1 MPSYAAWRS
10 ANPEKAA
17 LLDSGIS
24 RDVPADL
31 LNSVQEFAADANVAT
46 RAAGSQ
52 IINDLAKA
60 MPLLI
65 SGSADLHG
73 STKNYIKEVGDFT
86 KNNHS
91 GRNLLFGIREHAM
104 GAIVNG
110 IAYYGIFRPSGATFA
125 VFADYMRPSVRLS
138 ALMGLPIFHIWT
150 HDSVAVGEDGPTHQ
164 PVETTSGLRVIPNL
178 DVIRP
183 ADPEETAGAYVAALQ
198 RIDGPTGLILTRQN
212 VPNLSSIPVQTRREG
227 VLKGGYIA
235 RQEQGELE
243 LIILASG
250 SELNLALQAAEKLG
264 SSVRVVSVPCMERFD
279 RQDDS
284 YRESVLPR
292 SCRNRMAV
300 EAGVSDL
307 WRKYVGLDGVVVGID
322 RFGMSAPGDTVLE
335 ELGMSV
341 DNVVKQAA
349 LAGLSA

>member
-1 MPSYAAWRS
+1 M
-10 ANPEKAA
+10 
-17 LLDSGIS
+17 DQVG
-24 RDVPADL
+24 
-31 LNSVQEFAADANVAT
+31 EFAEDAKVAT
-46 RAAGSQ
+46 RAAGGQ
-52 IINDLAKA
+52 ILNDLAKA

-73 STKNYIKEVGDFT
+73 STKNYIKDVGDFT
-86 KNNHS
+86 KENHA
-91 GRNLLFGIREHAM
+91 GRNMLFGIREHAM

-110 IAYYGIFRPSGATFA
+110 IGYYGIFRPSGATFA
-125 VFADYMRPSVRLS
+125 VFADYMRASVRLS
-138 ALMGLPIFHIWT
+138 ALTNLPIFHIWT

-178 DVIRP
+178 DIIRP
-183 ADPEETAGAYVAALQ
+183 ADPEETAGAFVAALQ
-198 RIDGPTGLILTRQN
+198 RTDGPTGLILTRQN
-212 VPNLSSIPVQTRREG
+212 VPNLNEISVKERREG

-235 RQEQGELE
+235 RRETEELE

-250 SELNLALQAAEKLG
+250 SELSIALEAATKLG
-264 SSVRVVSVPCMERFD
+264 NSVRVVSMPCMERFD
-279 RQDDS
+279 RQDS
-284 YRESVLPR
+284 EYKESVLPGKFR
-292 SCRNRMAV
+292 SRLAV

-322 RFGMSAPGDTVLE
+322 RFGLSAPGSTVLS

-349 LAGLSA
+349 LAGLQA